1 MVAAVASR
9 RPALFAAAVFLAVVP
24 PALIIASVVHYAV
37 NVPYC
42 DQWMVVSRVADFVE
56 GRASLATLWAS
67 HNEHRFPIPFL
78 LMLVL
83 FFLDTD
89 LVRREGARLQRL
101 GLGPFAARSR
111 PSRPAPHGDAG
122 GGAIAIQTSRDNIR
136 PTAWRTRCS
145 SPACGL

>member
-56 GRASLATLWAS
+56 GRASLATLWAP

-78 LMLVL
+78 LMLGL
-83 FFLDTD
+83 
-89 LVRREGARLQRL
+89 ARLSHWDVRWEMAAGVVCQLESLGILALLLRRTIAPLSPRL
-101 GLGPFAARSR
+101 AAVQL
-111 PSRPAPHGDAG
+111 PV
-122 GGAIAIQTSRDNIR
+122 
-136 PTAWRTRCS
+136 
-145 SPACGL
+145 L